1 MHSKNHSKILVL
13 GTGGTIAGLAPNP
26 ENSNNYKASQLGI
39 TDILSQSGVVHDDL
53 EWRDV
58 AQIDSKDM
66 GPRVWTDLLKAL
78 SAACERPEIQAVV
91 VTHGTDTIEETAYLL
106 HALGPW
112 AKPLVLTCAMKPANA
127 PDADGP
133 GNLRDAL
140 ALGRSAGI
148 PSVSVVCAGQVHDP
162 VHLQKIR
169 TDQVDAFS
177 SGPSGAW
184 GTVVQGVWRPATK
197 QPTAQTHIQ
206 PAVLP
211 SMDYLLAT
219 QVWPRV
225 EWVTN
230 HADNSGEIVHALLA
244 HSAHASVPLRG
255 LVLAATGSGTASVGM
270 EKALAKARAAGVK
283 VLVCS
288 RTAWGEAV
296 FHQPKT
302 WGEPISL
309 SPAKARVALALALM
323 AEDEKT

>member
-1 MHSKNHSKILVL
+1 MHSKNSPKILVL
-13 GTGGTIAGLAPNP
+13 GTGGTIAGLALNP
-26 ENSNNYKASQLGI
+26 ENPSDYEASVLGI
-39 TDILSQSGVVHDDL
+39 TDILSRSGLVNADV

-78 SAACERPEIQAVV
+78 STACERPEIQAVV
-91 VTHGTDTIEETAYLL
+91 VTHGTDTMEETAYLL

-133 GNLRDAL
+133 VNLRDAL
-140 ALGRSAGI
+140 ALGQSMGI
-148 PSVSVVCAGQVHDP
+148 PAVSVVCAGQVHDP

-184 GTVVQGVWRPATK
+184 GAVVQGVWRPATK
-197 QPTAQTHIQ
+197 QPTAQTHNQ
-206 PAVLP
+206 PAALP
-211 SMDYLLAT
+211 SLSYLLAN
-219 QVWPRV
+219 QAWPRV

-230 HADNSGEIVHALLA
+230 HADSAGEIVHALLA
-244 HSAHASVPLRG
+244 HSAEALAPLRG

-270 EKALAKARAAGVK
+270 EDALAKAQAVGIK
-283 VLVCS
+283 VWVCS

-302 WGEPISL
+302 WGKPISL

-323 AEDEKT
+323 AGDEKA